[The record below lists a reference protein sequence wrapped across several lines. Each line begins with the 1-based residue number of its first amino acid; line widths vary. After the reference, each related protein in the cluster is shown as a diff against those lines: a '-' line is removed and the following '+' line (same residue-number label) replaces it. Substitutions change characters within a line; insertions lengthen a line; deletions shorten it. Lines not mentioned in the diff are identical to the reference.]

1 MRDGTYA
8 VISDPFEGDPDAWDA
23 AVSRVAA
30 VEEPEDLERTFGP
43 LLDKL
48 LLRRGIAAIDPG
60 SRTMVLATLRDGL
73 RDALE
78 NRKRNAAG

>member
-1 MRDGTYA
+1 M
-8 VISDPFEGDPDAWDA
+8 
-23 AVSRVAA
+23 SRVAA

-78 NRKRNAAG
+78 NRKRNAAGDYSRRTQGRKVSAVGA